1 MKDIIVGIDRSETAR
16 RAAQQAAELAT
27 AFGTNLHLVMCVERG
42 SSHEIAVGS
51 DRFRTDWLADAEMFL
66 TDVARSLPHAT
77 VTHTV
82 GLGDP
87 AKMLCEEASRLD
99 ARAIVVGNR
108 RVQGASRVLGSVAGD
123 VTRQAPCDVMVAN
136 TCGDC

>member
-16 RAAQQAAELAT
+16 VAAERAAALAT
-27 AFGTNLHLVMCVERG
+27 AYRANLHVVMCVERAAT
-42 SSHEIAVGS
+42 HEVKVGS
-51 DRFRTDWLADAEMFL
+51 ETFRTDWLADAELFL
-66 TDVARSLPHAT
+66 ADVARTLPHDQI
-77 VTHTV
+77 THTV

-108 RVQGASRVLGSVAGD
+108 RVKGMTRVLGSVAGD
-123 VTRQAPCDVMVAN
+123 VTRQAPCDVLVAN
-136 TCGDC
+136 TCSAA